1 MASKKKKE
9 FLSLP
14 KPPVVV
20 VLGHVDHG
28 KTSILDY
35 IRKSN
40 IAEKEAGK
48 ITQHI
53 GSYEIEFQGQKIT
66 FIDTPG
72 HEAFAKMRS
81 HGAKL
86 ADIAL
91 LVIAANEGIK
101 PQTKESLRLIKD
113 AGLPYI
119 VVLNKRDLISEY
131 QAYNNVEQQLKKENI
146 SLESWGGDVPLV
158 KTSSKTGE
166 GIDELLE
173 TILILGAVTIKPSD
187 KKQEKNFKGITI
199 ETHLS
204 SQSGIRA
211 TILVKQGM
219 FSKGDLLVSQNQ
231 TFKVKKITDWQNK
244 SIKTAHPSQPISI
257 LGFNFPPEL
266 GEIFEKAKIEKIN
279 LIKKSHNQRKNNYS
293 QKILINK
300 SKSKEAQIISL
311 ILKTDVLGSQEAV
324 IKILENISQK
334 NDVNF
339 LLVYQGLG
347 DISEYDLKFAQSSKA
362 IILGFKIKAQSAI
375 KFAIERMELNLII
388 CEVIYDI
395 NDRLVELIK
404 ASAKKE
410 VKDIQ
415 AKLKILAIFGK
426 RNINNNKKQ
435 NIYKIIIGGEVIE
448 GELKKNCS
456 VEVRRSNKIL
466 GQGKILE
473 IEKDKKPVT
482 KIGMGEQCGL
492 LYEGNTE
499 VKKGD
504 SLLIYYN

>member
-1 MASKKKKE
+1 MISKKKNT
-9 FLSLP
+9 LLLLP

-53 GSYEIEFQGQKIT
+53 GAYEIKFQDQKIT

-72 HEAFAKMRS
+72 HEAFAQMRS

-101 PQTKESLRLIKD
+101 PQTKESLKLIND
-113 AGLPYI
+113 ARLPYI
-119 VVLNKRDLISEY
+119 VVLNKRDLVSEY
-131 QAYNNVEQQLKKENI
+131 QTYNVIEQQLKKENI
-146 SLESWGGDVPLV
+146 VLESWGGDVPFV

-173 TILILGAVTIKPSD
+173 TILILGAVTIKALD

-211 TILVKQGM
+211 VILVKQGV
-219 FSKGDLLVSQNQ
+219 FSKGDLLISQNQ
-231 TFKVKKITDWQNK
+231 TFKVKKITDWQMKN
-244 SIKTAHPSQPISI
+244 IRTAHCSQPVSV

-279 LIKKSHNQRKNNYS
+279 LTKKFYNQRKNNS
-293 QKILINK
+293 IQKTLINK
-300 SKSKEAQIISL
+300 SKSEEAQVISL

-347 DISEYDLKFAQSSKA
+347 DISEHDLKFAQSSKA

-375 KFAIERMELNLII
+375 KFAIERMGLNLII
-388 CEVIYDI
+388 CEVVYDI
-395 NDRLVELIK
+395 NDHLTDLIK
-404 ASAKKE
+404 KSIKKE

-415 AKLKILAIFGK
+415 AKLNILAIFGE
-426 RNINNNKKQ
+426 RNVTNNKKQ
-435 NIYKIIIGGEVIE
+435 NLYKMIIGGEVTE
-448 GELKKNCS
+448 GKLKKNCS
-456 VEVRRSNKIL
+456 VEIRRGHKVL

-473 IEKDKKPVT
+473 IEKDRKSIIQ
-482 KIGMGEQCGL
+482 IGAGEQCGL

-504 SLLIYYN
+504 ILFIYSN

>member
-1 MASKKKKE
+1 MISKKKDTL
-9 FLSLP
+9 LSLV

-53 GSYEIEFQGQKIT
+53 GAYEIKFQNQKIT

-72 HEAFAKMRS
+72 HEAFVKMRS

-101 PQTKESLRLIKD
+101 PQTKESLKLIKD

-119 VVLNKRDLISEY
+119 VILNKKDLVSEY
-131 QAYNNVEQQLKKENI
+131 QEYNAVEQQLKKENVV
-146 SLESWGGDVPLV
+146 LEAWGGDVPLI
-158 KTSSKTGE
+158 KTSVKTGE
-166 GIDELLE
+166 GIDEILE
-173 TILILGAVTIKPSD
+173 TILILAAVTIKTLD
-187 KKQEKNFKGITI
+187 KKKAKDFKGITI

-204 SQSGIRA
+204 SQTGIRA
-211 TILVKQGM
+211 IILVKQGV
-219 FSKGDLLVSQNQ
+219 FSKGDLLMSLNQ
-231 TFKVKKITDWQNK
+231 TFKVKKISDWQGKN
-244 SIKTAHPSQPISI
+244 IKTAYCSQPVSV

-266 GEIFEKAKIEKIN
+266 GEVFEKTKEKKAS
-279 LIKKSHNQRKNNYS
+279 LSKKDYNKKKNNS
-293 QKILINK
+293 KQRILIHK
-300 SKSKEAQIISL
+300 SKSKEAQIINL

-339 LLVYQGLG
+339 LLVYHALG
-347 DISEYDLKFAQSSKA
+347 DISEHDLKFAQSSKA
-362 IILGFKIKAQSAI
+362 VILGFKIKAQSAI
-375 KFAIERMELNLII
+375 KFAIERMGLHLII

-395 NDRLVELIK
+395 NDNLTKLIK
-404 ASAKKE
+404 KSIKKE
-410 VKDIQ
+410 TKDIQ
-415 AKLKILAIFGK
+415 AKLKILAVFGK
-426 RNINNNKKQ
+426 RNSNNKKQ
-435 NIYKIIIGGEVIE
+435 NLYKMIVGGEVIE

-456 VEVRRSNKIL
+456 VEVNRNSKEI

-473 IEKDKKPVT
+473 IEKERKPVI
-482 KIGMGEQCGL
+482 KIDAGEQCGL
-492 LYEGNTE
+492 LYEGSAE

-504 SLLIYYN
+504 ILLIYNN